1 MPFLRISWHHGGT
14 LAMKIFDGR
23 WDGPHGIGRFS
34 REVGRRLSGFERIS
48 LAGGPSDAF
57 DPLRLTLYLR
67 SIKPELFVSPGYNAP
82 LGAPCPF
89 VFCVHDLNHL
99 VMSEN
104 SSALKRAYY
113 RYVMKPALHRAQ
125 MVLTVS
131 EFARRSICE
140 WAGLPESCVRNVGN
154 GISDAFGPVDL
165 QKDDGRQPYFLY
177 VGNHKPHKN
186 FDRLL
191 EAFALSQV
199 RNDFLL
205 MSTGSPTDRLR
216 RRVEELGLR
225 ERVRFVG
232 EVSDHELASLYR
244 GATALVLV
252 SLYEGFGLPLIEA
265 MSCGTPVITSNVASM
280 PEVAGNAAIQVDP
293 LDVGAIAESLT
304 KLASDSELRQR
315 LRARG
320 IERARSYT
328 WDITASR
335 VIEAISACV

>member
-1 MPFLRISWHHGGT
+1 VRISWQDNGT

-23 WDGPHGIGRFS
+23 WDGPHGIGRFA
-34 REVGRRLSGFERIS
+34 REVGRRLGGFERIS
-48 LAGGPSDAF
+48 LSGRPSDAI
-57 DPLRLTLYLR
+57 DPLRLALYLR
-67 SIKPELFVSPGYNAP
+67 SAKPKLFVSPGYNAP

-104 SSALKRAYY
+104 SNALKRAYY
-113 RYVMKPALHRAQ
+113 RLIMKPALHRART
-125 MVLTVS
+125 VLTVS

-140 WAGLPESCVRNVGN
+140 WAELPESRVRNVGN
-154 GISDAFGPVDL
+154 GISDAFVPAAL
-165 QKDDGRQPYFLY
+165 RQDDGKQPYFLY

-191 EAFALSQV
+191 EAFALSKV

-205 MSTGSPTDRLR
+205 MSTGSPTERLSR
-216 RRVEELGLR
+216 RMDELKLEGRVK
-225 ERVRFVG
+225 FAG
-232 EVSDHELASLYR
+232 EVSDNELASLYR

-280 PEVAGNAAIQVDP
+280 PEVAGNAAIQVNP
-293 LDVGAIAESLT
+293 LDVAAIAESMT
-304 KLASDSELRQR
+304 QLASDSDLRQR
-315 LRARG
+315 LRMLG
-320 IERARSYT
+320 IERSRLYS

-335 VIEAISACV
+335 VAAAVSACV

>member
-1 MPFLRISWHHGGT
+1 MG
-14 LAMKIFDGR
+14 IFDSR
-23 WDGPHGIGRFS
+23 WEGPHGIGRFAQ
-34 REVGRRLSGFERIS
+34 EVGRRLGGFERIS
-48 LAGGPSDAF
+48 LRGSPWDAL

-67 SIKPELFVSPGYNAP
+67 SAKPKLFISPGYNAP

-99 VMSEN
+99 VRNEN

-140 WAGLPESCVRNVGN
+140 WADLSESRVHNVGN
-154 GISDAFGPVDL
+154 GISDAFVPAALQHVDMEH
-165 QKDDGRQPYFLY
+165 PYFLY

-191 EAFALSQV
+191 EAFALSKV
-199 RNDFLL
+199 RNDYLL
-205 MSTGSPTDRLR
+205 MSTGSRTEQLS
-216 RRVEELGLR
+216 RRVDELKLG
-225 ERVRFVG
+225 ERVKFVG
-232 EVSDHELASLYR
+232 QVPDHQLASLYR

-265 MSCGTPVITSNVASM
+265 MSCGAPVITSNVASM
-280 PEVAGNAAIQVDP
+280 PEVVGNAAIKVDP
-293 LDVGAIAESLT
+293 LDIGSIAESLT
-304 KLASDSELRQR
+304 KLASDSELRQS

-320 IERARSYT
+320 IERARLYS

-335 VIEAISACV
+335 VTEAISACV